1 MTAALIL
8 YTIMQVIQPITT
20 QCHFLHWLKLCRHQH
35 CELEAQTHEVF
46 LFLTV
51 LILSSRKM
59 HIEKSFLFFRHMEK
73 FSHRFPATVYIK
85 MLYLKIFFGKPNN
98 RILDEQRP
106 RDEVKNRHSNLSHC
120 TNDWTH
126 FI

>member
-20 QCHFLHWLKLCRHQH
+20 PCHFLHWLKLCRHQH

-51 LILSSRKM
+51 LILSSRKNAYRK
-59 HIEKSFLFFRHMEK
+59 ELST
-73 FSHRFPATVYIK
+73 FSAHGEIFP
-85 MLYLKIFFGKPNN
+85 
-98 RILDEQRP
+98 
-106 RDEVKNRHSNLSHC
+106 
-120 TNDWTH
+120 
-126 FI
+126 